1 MLIRNKNSARE
12 LKILWA
18 LALPTVIEQLLMT
31 VVQYVDTAM
40 VGRLGAQA
48 SAAVGV
54 TSTMVWLSN
63 APLYA
68 MGVGVLANIARASG
82 QNDEIRV
89 KKSAA
94 QGALLVVLIG
104 VLEGVLMCGI
114 SPILPKLLGA
124 EERIREEASLYYL
137 IISIPMLFRAA
148 VIILGAGL
156 RAVKE
161 VKIPMWI
168 NIWTNILN
176 IILNFFLIYE
186 YRRVT
191 FGSLVLPLPGLG
203 LGVVGAAVATAVSFV
218 FGGGLMVLVYV
229 RNRELGLGWKLPRY
243 DKSVMLSCVKIAIP
257 VGFERVFVSLGHV
270 IFTGFVATLGTV
282 QLAAHTI
289 ALTAEQA
296 FYIPG
301 YGMQAAVST
310 MIGNALGERNK
321 ERVQRIGRL
330 SFYCALIIMTLGGVV
345 LFIGAEGMMSI
356 FTPNL
361 HVVEMG
367 SKVLRL
373 VAVSEPAF
381 AIVIMAEGI
390 FNGAGYTKVP
400 FFISVF
406 AMWGVR
412 IMLSF
417 ICVFVLKAGLEAV
430 WLCMIADTLCRSLA
444 AVIVYRRG
452 KWLGSLNER

>member
-161 VKIPMWI
+161 VKI
-168 NIWTNILN
+168 
-176 IILNFFLIYE
+176 
-186 YRRVT
+186 RC
-191 FGSLVLPLPGLG
+191 G
-203 LGVVGAAVATAVSFV
+203 
-218 FGGGLMVLVYV
+218 
-229 RNRELGLGWKLPRY
+229 
-243 DKSVMLSCVKIAIP
+243 
-257 VGFERVFVSLGHV
+257 
-270 IFTGFVATLGTV
+270 
-282 QLAAHTI
+282 
-289 ALTAEQA
+289 
-296 FYIPG
+296 
-301 YGMQAAVST
+301 
-310 MIGNALGERNK
+310 
-321 ERVQRIGRL
+321 
-330 SFYCALIIMTLGGVV
+330 
-345 LFIGAEGMMSI
+345 
-356 FTPNL
+356 
-361 HVVEMG
+361 
-367 SKVLRL
+367 
-373 VAVSEPAF
+373 
-381 AIVIMAEGI
+381 
-390 FNGAGYTKVP
+390 
-400 FFISVF
+400 
-406 AMWGVR
+406 
-412 IMLSF
+412 
-417 ICVFVLKAGLEAV
+417 
-430 WLCMIADTLCRSLA
+430 
-444 AVIVYRRG
+444 
-452 KWLGSLNER
+452 